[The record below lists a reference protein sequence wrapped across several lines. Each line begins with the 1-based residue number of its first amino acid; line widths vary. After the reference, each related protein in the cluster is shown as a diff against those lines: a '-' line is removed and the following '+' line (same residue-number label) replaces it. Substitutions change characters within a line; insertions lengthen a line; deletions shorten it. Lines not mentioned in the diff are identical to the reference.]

1 MSEKLLVN
9 TDTLILM
16 ALRSNHN
23 AIEIAREND
32 ILLSSPLTAYFI
44 FISGQKRDIFAATS
58 PYLRVI
64 LHNIYPTQ
72 HGKYKRSCL
81 TRTRLRLCDHIL
93 WSKKK
98 NSSIDFSAGEICSSD
113 VSSSLLESP
122 SFTVGVGIDVEFGLS
137 KFKLVTYARDIQS
150 MYLLHQFDTIVP
162 TEAYIIFFFFFW
174 HSVFQ

>member
-1 MSEKLLVN
+1 
-9 TDTLILM
+9 M

-23 AIEIAREND
+23 ISFTIQIAREND

-58 PYLRVI
+58 PYLWI
-64 LHNIYPTQ
+64 LLRNIYPTQ

-93 WSKKK
+93 WSEK
-98 NSSIDFSAGEICSSD
+98 NFSDFSAGEICSSD

-122 SFTVGVGIDVEFGLS
+122 SFTVGTEIDVEFGLS
-137 KFKLVTYARDIQS
+137 KFKLVTYI
-150 MYLLHQFDTIVP
+150 
-162 TEAYIIFFFFFW
+162 
-174 HSVFQ
+174 